1 MVFKAHAYHKLE
13 QRVAVNRLRLGTII
27 TGIQGMTRLNSG
39 KEPKIDEE
47 RLDYWHISSVNVT
60 TGATLEGDAGVEL
73 EIAALGGIGSDGRV
87 GGTRGNVETNKFSA
101 IDTIEFEPTEKDY
114 NDAGQAE
121 EVQTFLKKSNYR
133 PVFYITG
140 IKVGRV
146 PTEEGSEPT
155 FESARVKS
163 LGGTL
168 SLGVNIP
175 TIASIGPKIM
185 GSKSLT
191 ITQQYRE
198 HNDYIFAI
206 RVQKLRYK
214 KRLGLFGPRK
224 WVNKPYNDGG
234 ELVGIDSKGR
244 EEEEPEIVFDEIEEV
259 DLDENDLKGYKQ
271 ISETDKRG
279 KQITYVVPNGWSSS
293 G

>member
-1 MVFKAHAYHKLE
+1 MVTSAYVYHKVE

-27 TGIQGMTRLNSG
+27 TGIQGVTRLNAG

-47 RLDYWHISSVNVT
+47 RLNHYSQTNADVT
-60 TGATLEGDAGVEL
+60 TDAALNGDAGVEL
-73 EIAALGGIGSDGRV
+73 RVAALGGIGLEGQV
-87 GGTRGNVETNKFSA
+87 NGARGNFERHNFRA
-101 IDTIEFEPTEKDY
+101 IDTTDFEPTQKDY

-146 PTEEGSEPT
+146 QTEEGSEPT
-155 FESARVKS
+155 FEATRMTSM
-163 LGGTL
+163 GGTL
-168 SLGVNIP
+168 GLGVNIP
-175 TIASIGPKIM
+175 TIASIGPRIT
-185 GSKSLT
+185 GSRSLT

-214 KRLGLFGPRK
+214 KRMGLFGPRE
-224 WVNKPYNDGG
+224 WVNKPYNDGA
-234 ELVGIDSKGR
+234 ELVGVDSKGQ
-244 EEEEPEIVFDEIEEV
+244 EEEEPEIAFDEIEEL

-271 ISETDKRG
+271 IAETDNRG
-279 KQITYVVPNGWSSS
+279 KQITYVVPNGW
-293 G
+293 